1 MKHFVR
7 LAQRNQ
13 SWRQRYVRHNKEII
27 EKEMRRV
34 TELRH
39 VPIFFYVDLWPK
51 KGIDSGQSFFKQIT
65 PNRRAI
71 RSFFFSQRTSRPLAW
86 RRAVDFFCL
95 SVPMKRTKKGDRN
108 GFDSVHLG
116 ALFFHQQTKI
126 EKKIIKNSVQFRSFR
141 FSLFSTVRSDESWRE
156 TEKDEAKN
164 K

>member
-7 LAQRNQ
+7 LAQRYQ
-13 SWRQRYVRHNKEII
+13 SSRQRYVRHNKEII

-126 EKKIIKNSVQFRSFR
+126 EKKNNKKLGTISFISVFSFQHSPIRWELTRNRERRS
-141 FSLFSTVRSDESWRE
+141 
-156 TEKDEAKN
+156 KK
-164 K
+164 